1 MRHMVVV
8 VKDNCPDYNSAMI
21 KKKRR
26 GAPPKE
32 NPASVRVEFRVTPDQ
47 RDSWVTA
54 AKRAGMTLSAWL
66 KALADKAVQKR

>member
-1 MRHMVVV
+1 M
-8 VKDNCPDYNSAMI
+8 A

-32 NPASVRVEFRVTPDQ
+32 NPAIIRVEFRATPDQ
-47 RDSWVTA
+47 RNNWAAA

-66 KALADKAVQKR
+66 KALADKTAGR

>member
-1 MRHMVVV
+1 M
-8 VKDNCPDYNSAMI
+8 A

-32 NPASVRVEFRVTPDQ
+32 NPATVRVEFRATPDQ
-47 RDSWVTA
+47 RDSWIAA

-66 KALADKAVQKR
+66 KALADKAAGR

>member
-1 MRHMVVV
+1 M
-8 VKDNCPDYNSAMI
+8 A

-32 NPASVRVEFRVTPDQ
+32 NPAAVRVEFRATPNQ
-47 RDSWVTA
+47 RDSWIAA

-66 KALADKAVQKR
+66 KALADKAAGR